1 MDMIFDSFKIK
12 NVEFRNRILRSSLGG
27 RTSYYDGTVTP
38 AWVNFEK
45 RFAEGGI
52 AAIISA
58 TIDIDDDRCSPLE
71 YPKISHDRF
80 VDPLRQGIRE
90 VHRHGCKYIMQIGDA
105 GGHTQA
111 SLFSQEADSKSASS
125 NFDLIFGY
133 RNRTQAMTREEI
145 EKEVIKFADAARRV
159 RDTGSDGVEITASK
173 GYMIHQFLNPVTNR
187 RNDKYGGNEEK
198 RFQLLKEIVT
208 AVRKEIGDDFLF
220 GIRLSAVDY
229 NYLPLNLRLPIVF
242 PLRHYFMGNG
252 LKETLAYGKALKDL
266 GVDYLHIDS
275 GFGFINPK
283 GSPGSYPI
291 EGIKLFLDSTRQ
303 LSLKALL
310 RATLVNLMPTRL
322 AGAILGAG
330 WKFVPAV
337 NVDFAHV
344 FKQEVG
350 LPVIANGGFQNR
362 TIMNNALESHKC
374 DLIAIGRPL
383 LANRFLLKE
392 FQDHPEREEPE
403 NPCSFCSLCCARTA
417 VHPLGCYD
425 LRRFKSPEEMEQQI
439 IDFSGTPFVGSNCV

>member
-1 MDMIFDSFKIK
+1 MDMIFDGFKIK
-12 NVEFRNRILRSSLGG
+12 NVEFKNRIVRSSLGG

-52 AAIISA
+52 AGIISA
-58 TIDIDDDRCSPLE
+58 TIDVDDDRCSPLE

-80 VDPLRQGIRE
+80 IKPLQQGVKE
-90 VHRHGCKYIMQIGDA
+90 VQKQDCRYIMQIGDA

-111 SLFSQEADSKSASS
+111 SLFSQKADAKSASS

-133 RNRTQAMTREEI
+133 RNRTIAMTCTEI
-145 EKEVIKFADAARRV
+145 QDEVKKFADAARRV
-159 RDTGSDGVEITASK
+159 RETGCDGLEITASK

-187 RNDKYGGNEEK
+187 RNDDYGGTEEK
-198 RFQLLKEIVT
+198 RFRLLREIVT
-208 AVRKEIGDDFLF
+208 AVREEIKDDFLF
-220 GIRLSAVDY
+220 GVRLSAVDY

-242 PLRHYFMGNG
+242 PLKHYFMGNG
-252 LKETLAYGKALKDL
+252 LKETLAYGKALKEL

-283 GSPGSYPI
+283 GSPGDYPI

-303 LSLKALL
+303 LSTKALL
-310 RATLVNLMPTRL
+310 RAALVNLMPTRL
-322 AGAILGAG
+322 ARAILGAG
-330 WKFVPAV
+330 WKKVPAI

-350 LPVIANGGFQNR
+350 IPVIANGGFQNR
-362 TIMNNALESHKC
+362 VVMNNALESGKC
-374 DLIAIGRPL
+374 DLIAVGRPL

-392 FQDHPEREEPE
+392 FQDYPQREEPK

-425 LRRFKSPEEMEQQI
+425 LRRFESQEKMEQQI
-439 IDFSGTPFVGSNCV
+439 IDWSGTPFVGST